1 MLRQIWNVGEVLREM
16 FCKCEEVQVIARH
29 LAIIKRCDQIYT

>member
-16 FCKCEEVQVIARH
+16 FCKCEEVQVIA
-29 LAIIKRCDQIYT
+29 IIKRCDQIYT